1 MSQFNRNPLPMT
13 FSVLEI
19 ARDGST
25 YGFAVQNKTTN
36 ETAYQISA
44 PWGEER
50 EYSVIQVVR
59 EEPFEFVELGYHP
72 TQEEAFAIVRRHI
85 VASEVARAR
94 AKRNK

>member
-1 MSQFNRNPLPMT
+1 MSLFNKNPLPMT

-19 ARDGST
+19 ARDGRT
-25 YGFAVQNKTTN
+25 FGFAVQNKSTNTTD
-36 ETAYQISA
+36 YQISA
-44 PWGEER
+44 PLGEER

-72 TQEEAFAIVRRHI
+72 TRQEAFAVVRKHI
-85 VASEVARAR
+85 VASEVAKAK